1 MGRKKKNEPIENLG
15 NDFDKLTVQKSKPLT
30 ALWQSSLTLAEFKIL
45 DTYLGRI
52 NSHDDEKRTV
62 KFKKGELESLLEMKQ
77 IKPEVLD
84 ERLVHLMTTV
94 RIPDENSRRGFTR
107 IALFEKAHVEQDND
121 GIWTA
126 ELTCTESARK
136 YIFNV
141 ESIRYLQYRLKNIIG
156 IKSRYSYIVYLYLC
170 DNRYRKDWTIDLD
183 DLKKMLC
190 CENEETYTQFK
201 RFNDLILKKVQK
213 EIQRVTDIRYDY
225 ETIKQG
231 RRVVAIRFIYRSK
244 IENLAENDDENQITL
259 DQWQEGENAA
269 REQICAG
276 LSDPAFDRFT
286 EDQLRTLVAAA
297 EEKGYTGKS
306 AALHL
311 KTCIAAAEEKKA
323 AHRFQY
329 IKKMLENEKKK
340 GKKEGTTEAAGTK
353 FNDNFDQRN
362 YDFNDLESKL
372 LAAQEQEK
380 G

>member
-94 RIPDENSRRGFTR
+94 RIPDENSKRGFTR
-107 IALFEKAHVEQDND
+107 IALFEKARAEQDND

-156 IKSRYSYIVYLYLC
+156 IKSRYSYIAYLYLC

-225 ETIKQG
+225 ETVKQG

-244 IENLAENDDENQITL
+244 IENLAENDDENQITI
-259 DQWQEGENAA
+259 DQWQAGENQS
-269 REQICAG
+269 REQICEG
-276 LSDPAFDRFT
+276 LSDPVFDRFS
-286 EDQLRTLVAAA
+286 EDQLKTLIAAAA
-297 EEKGYTGKS
+297 EKGYAGKD

-311 KTCIAAAEEKKA
+311 KFCIAAAEEKKA

-353 FNDNFDQRN
+353 FNNNFDQRN

-372 LAAQEQEK
+372 LAAQEKE
-380 G
+380 